1 MDWHSSGIENTFEFE
16 TLTRGLAHTGWLEN
30 VTGGSIVQSYRGDY
44 RVSASLELDGEIPGV
59 NGYVRI
65 WHTARKGGEAVRT
78 CLATLVPEMPGM
90 EYRLGRWTGSL
101 DLYSGMKRLETSVW
115 RADSGIAKNT
125 AIAAKWADFVRN
137 AGSVPYT
144 APGISTS
151 KKTSAA
157 WVLEFGVPV
166 LSTCHSLADAL
177 GGYIE
182 VDEAGR
188 VCLVPYVL
196 PSRRSASW
204 ELASGIDSIVLIGV
218 EREAP
223 EICNRVVARYD
234 ADGKTYYSQAYLPSS
249 HPWSRDRIGRQESY
263 SMEVDEVAAP
273 IQANLDKIAAD
284 ELAARSAT
292 GSRYEVRAL
301 FDPSIKPGTVG
312 TVSYADSPHDA
323 GLSFRAFCSQR
334 EIELDA
340 AMTMTLTLEEL

>member
-1 MDWHSSGIENTFEFE
+1 MDWHASGITNSFEYE
-16 TLTRGLAHTGWLEN
+16 LLDRSLAHTGWLGN
-30 VTGGSIVQSYRGDY
+30 VTGGTIEQSYRGDY
-44 RVSASLELDGEIPGV
+44 RVTASLELDGDIPPV
-59 NGYVRI
+59 DGYVRI
-65 WHTARKGGEAVRT
+65 WHVATLDGETVRT
-78 CLATLVPEMPGM
+78 CLATLVPELPDV
-90 EYRLGRWTGSL
+90 EYRLGRWTGTV

-125 AIAAKWADFVRN
+125 GIAARWATMVRD
-137 AGSVPYT
+137 AGSVAYV
-144 APGISTS
+144 APGIAKG

-204 ELASGIDSIVLIGV
+204 ELASGIDSIVLVGV

-234 ADGKTYYSQAYLPSS
+234 ADDKTYYSWAYLPSS
-249 HPWSRDRIGRQESY
+249 HPWSIDRIGRQESY

-273 IQANLDKIAAD
+273 IQANLDKIARD

-301 FDPSIKPGTVG
+301 FDPSVRPGTVG

-334 EIELDA
+334 EVELDA
-340 AMTMTLTLEEL
+340 AMAMTLTLEEM